1 MEKKNILL
9 IDNEK
14 GIILNAKNALEK
26 LGYSVFLANNDK
38 TALKLL
44 KNEHIYIVI
53 LDISLS
59 NINGLEFLNLIKD
72 HYKDIQVI
80 VTGAYSDMQTTIKV
94 MRMGAYDFLFKP
106 FKLSKLVD
114 VVNRAFK
121 SLQAVKK
128 RDVTKLIDNRCIIER
143 SDNMHRIY
151 KLIGRVAATD
161 VTILITGESGVGKE
175 IIARAIHENSNRAD
189 KCFLAVN
196 CTAIPANLIESELFG
211 HERGAFTG
219 AQQSRIGKFE
229 MANGGTLFLDE
240 IGDMDHNLQ
249 AKLLRVI
256 QEREIVRVGG
266 NVPKKVDIRIIAATN
281 KDLLQAIKRGEF
293 REDLYHRLRV
303 VEIHIPPL
311 RERKVDI
318 PGLVDYFVKEF
329 QIKGKTI
336 VKEISKGAMEKIMEY
351 DWPGNIREL
360 KNVIES
366 ALTLSQDPV
375 LLPEHINLPEIPEII
390 ELNNNINLNSL
401 IRKTTRQFLK
411 DNQKDIYNKIISI
424 VERIVIE
431 ETLKFNNENQVK
443 TAKVLGIN
451 RNTLRSKIEK
461 YELLKERGV

>member
-375 LLPEHINLPEIPEII
+375 LLPEHINLPEII